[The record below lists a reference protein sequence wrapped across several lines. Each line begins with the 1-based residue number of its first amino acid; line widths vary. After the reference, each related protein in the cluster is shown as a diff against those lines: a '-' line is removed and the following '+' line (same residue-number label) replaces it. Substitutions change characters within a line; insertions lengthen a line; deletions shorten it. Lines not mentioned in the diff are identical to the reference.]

1 MITQL
6 IIGGLASG
14 SLYALIGIAIVLVL
28 QATEVPNFAQGEMAM
43 FATFV
48 AYSLLATYGL
58 SWWLVLPATLAF
70 AAVQGVV
77 VQQVVIRPLL
87 GAPIINAVI
96 ATLGLNLAL
105 HSVAG
110 MIWGNQTHVLP
121 SPVANLQMFQLLGV
135 NVSPDSA
142 LTIVVSVVM
151 IVLFTLILRH
161 TRAGIAWP
169 AASLAS
175 FTTALRAASQNQSVA
190 KLMGIAVSRSFAL
203 AWAMGAMAGAV
214 AGLLV
219 APILFL
225 DVNLMGALL
234 IKGFAG
240 AVLGGL
246 SNLGAVFVGGLL
258 LGIVEN
264 LLGAYVSGSFGEAL
278 SFTLII
284 IVLIV
289 APNGIFGR
297 VKSQKV

>member
-1 MITQL
+1 MIAEL
-6 IIGGLASG
+6 IVGGLASG

-48 AYSLLATYGL
+48 AYTLLTTYGL
-58 SWWLVLPATLAF
+58 SWWVVLPATLLF
-70 AAVQGVV
+70 AAVQGLV

-121 SPVANLQMFQLLGV
+121 SPVGDQPPFQMFGV
-135 NVSPDSA
+135 NVSQDSA
-142 LTIVVSVVM
+142 LTIAVSVAM
-151 IVLFTLILRH
+151 IIAFTLILRH
-161 TRAGIAWP
+161 TRAGI
-169 AASLAS
+169 
-175 FTTALRAASQNQSVA
+175 ALRAASQNQSVA
-190 KLMGIAVSRSFAL
+190 KLMGIAVSRAFAM

-246 SNLGAVFVGGLL
+246 SNLGAVFFGGLM
-258 LGIVEN
+258 LGVVEN
-264 LLGAYVSGSFGEAL
+264 LLGAYVSGTFSEAL

-284 IVLIV
+284 VVLIV

>member
-1 MITQL
+1 MIAEL

-48 AYSLLATYGL
+48 AYTLLTTYGL
-58 SWWLVLPATLAF
+58 NWWLVLPATLVF
-70 AAVQGVV
+70 AAVQGLI

-87 GAPIINAVI
+87 GAPIMNAVI

-121 SPVANLQMFQLLGV
+121 SPVGDQPPFQLFGV
-135 NVSPDSA
+135 NVSQDSA
-142 LTIVVSVVM
+142 LTIVVSVAMV
-151 IVLFTLILRH
+151 IAFTLILRH
-161 TRAGIAWP
+161 TRAGI
-169 AASLAS
+169 
-175 FTTALRAASQNQSVA
+175 ALRAASQNQSVA
-190 KLMGIAVSRSFAL
+190 KLMGIAVSRAFAL

-246 SNLGAVFVGGLL
+246 SNLGAVFFGGLM
-258 LGIVEN
+258 LGVVEN
-264 LLGAYVSGSFGEAL
+264 LLSAYVSGTFSEAL
-278 SFTLII
+278 SFVLII
-284 IVLIV
+284 VVLIV

>member
-1 MITQL
+1 MIAEL
-6 IIGGLASG
+6 IVGGLASG

-48 AYSLLATYGL
+48 AYTLLTTYGL
-58 SWWLVLPATLAF
+58 SWWVVLPATLLF
-70 AAVQGVV
+70 AAVQGLV

-121 SPVANLQMFQLLGV
+121 SPVGDQPPFQMFGV
-135 NVSPDSA
+135 NVSQDSA
-142 LTIVVSVVM
+142 LTIAVSVAM
-151 IVLFTLILRH
+151 IIAFTVILRH
-161 TRAGIAWP
+161 TRAGI
-169 AASLAS
+169 
-175 FTTALRAASQNQSVA
+175 ALRAASQNQSVA
-190 KLMGIAVSRSFAL
+190 KLMGIAVSRAFAM

-246 SNLGAVFVGGLL
+246 SNLGAVFFGGLM
-258 LGIVEN
+258 LGVVEN
-264 LLGAYVSGSFGEAL
+264 LLGAYVSGTFSEAL

-284 IVLIV
+284 VVLIV

>member
-1 MITQL
+1 MIAEL

-48 AYSLLATYGL
+48 AYTLLTTYGL
-58 SWWLVLPATLAF
+58 SWWVVLPATLVF
-70 AAVQGVV
+70 AAVQGLI

-121 SPVANLQMFQLLGV
+121 SPVGDNPPFQLFGV
-135 NVSPDSA
+135 NVSQDSA
-142 LTIVVSVVM
+142 LTIVVSVAM
-151 IVLFTLILRH
+151 IIAFTLILRH
-161 TRAGIAWP
+161 TRAGI
-169 AASLAS
+169 
-175 FTTALRAASQNQSVA
+175 ALRAASQNQSVA
-190 KLMGIAVSRSFAL
+190 KLMGIAVSRAFAL

-246 SNLGAVFVGGLL
+246 SNLGAVFFGGLM
-258 LGIVEN
+258 LGVVEN
-264 LLGAYVSGSFGEAL
+264 LLSAYVSGTFSEAL
-278 SFTLII
+278 SFVLII
-284 IVLIV
+284 VVLIV

>member
-1 MITQL
+1 MIAEL

-48 AYSLLATYGL
+48 AYTLLTTYGL
-58 SWWLVLPATLAF
+58 SWWVVLPATLVF
-70 AAVQGVV
+70 AAVQGLI

-121 SPVANLQMFQLLGV
+121 SPVGDQPPFQLFGV
-135 NVSPDSA
+135 NVSQDSA
-142 LTIVVSVVM
+142 LTIVVSVAM
-151 IVLFTLILRH
+151 IIAFTLILRH
-161 TRAGIAWP
+161 TRAGIA
-169 AASLAS
+169 
-175 FTTALRAASQNQSVA
+175 LRAASQNQTVA
-190 KLMGIAVSRSFAL
+190 KLMGIAVSRAFAL

-246 SNLGAVFVGGLL
+246 SNLGAVFFGGLM
-258 LGIVEN
+258 LGVVEN
-264 LLGAYVSGSFGEAL
+264 LLSAYVSGTFSEAL
-278 SFTLII
+278 SFVLII
-284 IVLIV
+284 VVLIV

>member
-1 MITQL
+1 MIAEL
-6 IIGGLASG
+6 IVGGLASG

-48 AYSLLATYGL
+48 AYTLLTTYGL
-58 SWWLVLPATLAF
+58 SWWVVLPATLLF
-70 AAVQGVV
+70 AAVQGLV

-121 SPVANLQMFQLLGV
+121 SPVGDQPPFQMFGV
-135 NVSPDSA
+135 NVSQDSA
-142 LTIVVSVVM
+142 LTIVVSVAM
-151 IVLFTLILRH
+151 IIAFTLILRH
-161 TRAGIAWP
+161 TRAGI
-169 AASLAS
+169 
-175 FTTALRAASQNQSVA
+175 ALRAASQNQSVA
-190 KLMGIAVSRSFAL
+190 KLMGIAVSRAFAM

-246 SNLGAVFVGGLL
+246 SNLGAVFFGGLM
-258 LGIVEN
+258 LGVVEN
-264 LLGAYVSGSFGEAL
+264 LLGAYVSGTFSEAL

-284 IVLIV
+284 VVLIV

>member
-1 MITQL
+1 
-6 IIGGLASG
+6 
-14 SLYALIGIAIVLVL
+14 
-28 QATEVPNFAQGEMAM
+28 MAM

-48 AYSLLATYGL
+48 AYTLLTTYGL
-58 SWWLVLPATLAF
+58 SWWLVLPATLVF

-87 GAPIINAVI
+87 GAPIVNAVI

-110 MIWGNQTHVLP
+110 MIWGNQTNVLA
-121 SPVANLQMFQLLGV
+121 SPVADLPVFKLLGV

-151 IVLFTLILRH
+151 IILFTLILRH
-161 TRAGIAWP
+161 TRAGIA
-169 AASLAS
+169 
-175 FTTALRAASQNQSVA
+175 LRAASQNQTVA

-214 AGLLV
+214 AGILV

-246 SNLGAVFVGGLL
+246 SSLGAVFVGGLL

-264 LLGAYVSGSFGEAL
+264 LLGAYVSGTFSEAL

-284 IVLIV
+284 VVLIV

-297 VKSQKV
+297 VKRQKV

>member
-1 MITQL
+1 MIAEL

-48 AYSLLATYGL
+48 AYTLLTTYGL
-58 SWWLVLPATLAF
+58 SWWVVLPATLVF
-70 AAVQGVV
+70 AAVQGLI

-121 SPVANLQMFQLLGV
+121 SPVGDQPPFQLFGV
-135 NVSPDSA
+135 NVSQDSA
-142 LTIVVSVVM
+142 LTIVVSVAM
-151 IVLFTLILRH
+151 IIAFTLILRH
-161 TRAGIAWP
+161 TRAGIA
-169 AASLAS
+169 
-175 FTTALRAASQNQSVA
+175 LRAASQNQTVA
-190 KLMGIAVSRSFAL
+190 KLMGIAVSRAFAL

-246 SNLGAVFVGGLL
+246 SNLGAVFFGGLM
-258 LGIVEN
+258 LGVVEN
-264 LLGAYVSGSFGEAL
+264 LLSAYVSGTFSEAL
-278 SFTLII
+278 SFVLII
-284 IVLIV
+284 VVLIV

-297 VKSQKV
+297 VKLQKV

>member
-1 MITQL
+1 MIAEL
-6 IIGGLASG
+6 VIGGLASG

-48 AYSLLATYGL
+48 AYTLLTTYGL
-58 SWWLVLPATLAF
+58 SWWVVLPATLVF
-70 AAVQGVV
+70 AAVQGLI

-121 SPVANLQMFQLLGV
+121 SPVGDQPPFKLFGV
-135 NVSPDSA
+135 NVSQDSA
-142 LTIVVSVVM
+142 LTIVVSVAM
-151 IVLFTLILRH
+151 IIAFTLILRH
-161 TRAGIAWP
+161 TRAGI
-169 AASLAS
+169 
-175 FTTALRAASQNQSVA
+175 ALRAASQNQSVA
-190 KLMGIAVSRSFAL
+190 KLMGIAVSRAFAL

-246 SNLGAVFVGGLL
+246 SNLGAVFFGGLM
-258 LGIVEN
+258 LGVVEN
-264 LLGAYVSGSFGEAL
+264 LLSAYVSGTFSEAL
-278 SFTLII
+278 SFVLII
-284 IVLIV
+284 VVLIV

>member
-1 MITQL
+1 MIGEL

-48 AYSLLATYGL
+48 AYTLLTTYGF
-58 SWWLVLPATLAF
+58 SWWVVLPATLVF
-70 AAVQGVV
+70 AAVQGLV

-87 GAPIINAVI
+87 GAPVMNAVI

-105 HSVAG
+105 HSIAG

-121 SPVANLQMFQLLGV
+121 SPVGDRPPFQLFGV
-135 NVSPDSA
+135 NVSQDSA
-142 LTIVVSVVM
+142 LTIVVSVGM
-151 IVLFTLILRH
+151 IIAFTLILRH
-161 TRAGIAWP
+161 TRAGI
-169 AASLAS
+169 
-175 FTTALRAASQNQSVA
+175 ALRAASQNQSVA
-190 KLMGIAVSRSFAL
+190 KLMGIAVSRAFAL

-246 SNLGAVFVGGLL
+246 SNLGGVFVGGLM
-258 LGIVEN
+258 LGVVEN
-264 LLGAYVSGSFGEAL
+264 LLSAYVSGTFSEAL
-278 SFTLII
+278 SFMLII
-284 IVLIV
+284 FVLIV